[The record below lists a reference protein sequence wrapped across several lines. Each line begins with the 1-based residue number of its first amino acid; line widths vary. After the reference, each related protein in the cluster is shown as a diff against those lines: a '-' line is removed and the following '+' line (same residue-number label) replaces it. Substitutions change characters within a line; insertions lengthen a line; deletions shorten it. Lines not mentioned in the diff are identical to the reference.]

1 MNTNER
7 FMTCPRCSG
16 TGELPKFRHIEGGR
30 CFLCEGEK
38 VIKISTLTLPEKTT
52 VCYQDNRNVT
62 ENDGMPW
69 PESYRIERFSIVVNG
84 GSSWP
89 NGWDFVTAVTD
100 DNREELRAVW
110 VQAKKLGI
118 ECKAFHN

>member
-1 MNTNER
+1 MTQI
-7 FMTCPRCSG
+7 TCPRCSG

-62 ENDGMPW
+62 ENNGMPW

-89 NGWDFVTAVTD
+89 NGCRDYVTAVTD
-100 DNREELRAVW
+100 ENREGLRDLW
-110 VQAKKLGI
+110 RHAKQTGC